1 MPFCLISSRFRSV
14 LWIVR
19 PSSIPVQCLH
29 GKVVLFIARS
39 FLFWYFSDFQRLV
52 QVKSASMTN
61 TKPLGGVVCHYC
73 HNPGHVRQNCRKLQN
88 KNRRFQYVLHQKSL
102 QSASTSI
109 STSQVK
115 PTHVLFPLPPHGPL
129 TLEPLTT

>member
-73 HNPGHVRQNCRKLQN
+73 HNPGHVRQNCRKL
-88 KNRRFQYVLHQKSL
+88 
-102 QSASTSI
+102 
-109 STSQVK
+109 
-115 PTHVLFPLPPHGPL
+115 
-129 TLEPLTT
+129 